1 MKSSDFKLLV
11 LPYSTRLYRLAYSL
25 LGNKEESED
34 IVQEVYLK
42 LWSMRNDLPKYNSIE
57 GLSVRITRNMCLDLL
72 RRRKTTIG
80 IMKEEGK
87 EAESKV
93 AQAPSEDFEKKERA
107 KIIHKLINQLPEP
120 QRSLV
125 YFRHIE
131 EKDYNE
137 ISELMEMNENAIRV
151 SISRAR
157 KQLREML
164 QTQYSSWTI

>member
-11 LPYSTRLYRLAYSL
+11 LPHSSRLYRLAYSL
-25 LGNKEESED
+25 LGSKEEAED

-42 LWSMRNDLPKYNSIE
+42 LWNMRKDLPKYNSIE
-57 GLSVRITRNMCLDLL
+57 GLSVRITRNMCLDNL

-80 IMKEEGK
+80 IMKEETK
-87 EAESKV
+87 TTESKV
-93 AQAPSEDFEKKERA
+93 APAPSEEFEKKERA
-107 KIIHKLINQLPEP
+107 KILHKLINQLPEP
-120 QRSLV
+120 QRSLI

-131 EKDYNE
+131 EKEYHE

>member
-11 LPYSTRLYRLAYSL
+11 LPHSSRLYRLAFSL
-25 LGNKEESED
+25 LGGKEEAED

-42 LWSMRNDLPKYNSIE
+42 LWKMRDELPKYNSIE

-72 RRRKTTIG
+72 RRRKTTQG

-87 EAESKV
+87 EAEKNYT
-93 AQAPSEDFEKKERA
+93 QAPSEDLEKKERA
-107 KIIHKLINQLPEP
+107 NILHKLINQLPEP
-120 QRSLV
+120 QRSLI

-131 EKDYNE
+131 EKEYHE

>member
-11 LPYSTRLYRLAYSL
+11 LPYSSRLYRLAYSL
-25 LGNKEESED
+25 LGSKEEAED

-42 LWSMRNDLPKYNSIE
+42 LWKMRDELPKYNSIE

-72 RRRKTTIG
+72 RRRKTTNE

-87 EAESKV
+87 EAEKNYTE
-93 AQAPSEDFEKKERA
+93 APSKELEKKERA
-107 KIIHKLINQLPEP
+107 NILHQLINQLPEP
-120 QRSLV
+120 QRSLI

-131 EKDYNE
+131 EKEYHE